1 MKLEVFGWSSER
13 RAEFAPHAA
22 EGLIPGRVVGEHR
35 SHFQVAT
42 DAAELSA
49 ELTGRLRN
57 AAVQR
62 SDLAGVG
69 DFVALRLSTGDGNAT
84 VEDVLPRTS
93 ALIRKASGEER
104 PQLLAANVDVVF
116 IVTAPDGD
124 FNLPRIERLLAL
136 VGDSG
141 ATPVIVLNKSD
152 LTDDVAGTKEQ
163 IATIAPGVAVH
174 AISARAGD
182 GIAEIEQY
190 FDGNRTVGL
199 IGSSGVG
206 KSTLTNEL
214 LGRAAQATQEVR
226 AHDSRGRHTTTHRQ
240 LFLRPHGGSIIDT
253 PGMRGVERWLPETS
267 TGSNFDDI
275 ETIALECKFSNCR
288 HEAEPKCAVRAAVAR
303 GELDADRVAGYVRR
317 AREVKSS
324 AR

>member
-69 DFVALRLSTGDGNAT
+69 DFVALRLSAGDGNAT
-84 VEDVLPRTS
+84 VEEVLPRTS

-163 IATIAPGVAVH
+163 IAIIAPGVPVH

-182 GIAEIEQY
+182 GMAEIEQY
-190 FDGNRTVGL
+190 FAGNRTVGL

-206 KSTLTNEL
+206 KSTLTNQL

-253 PGMRGVERWLPETS
+253 PGMRGVERWLPGNDA
-267 TGSNFDDI
+267 GSNFDDI
-275 ETIALECKFSNCR
+275 ETLALECKFSNCR

-303 GELDADRVAGYVRR
+303 GDLDAERVAGYVQR
-317 AREVKSS
+317 AREAKSS

>member
-1 MKLEVFGWSSER
+1 MTFESLGWSGQR
-13 RAEFAPHAA
+13 QTDFAVRAAS
-22 EGLIPGRVVGEHR
+22 GLIPGRVVGEHR
-35 SHFQVAT
+35 SHFRVAT
-42 DAAELSA
+42 EAIELSA
-49 ELTGRLRN
+49 EMTGRLRN

-69 DFVALRLSTGDGNAT
+69 DFVALRLATGDGSASI
-84 VEDVLPRTS
+84 EEVLPRTS
-93 ALIRKASGEER
+93 ALVRKASGEDR

-163 IATIAPGVAVH
+163 IATIAPGVPVH

-182 GIAEIEQY
+182 GITEIEQY
-190 FDGNRTVGL
+190 FAGNRTVGL

-206 KSTLTNEL
+206 KSTLTNGL

-253 PGMRGVERWLPETS
+253 PGMRGVERWLPENS

-275 ETIALECKFSNCR
+275 ETIAIECKFSNCR
-288 HEAEPKCAVRAAVAR
+288 HEGEPKCAVRAAVAR

-317 AREVKSS
+317 AREGKSS
-324 AR
+324 PR